1 MKNANAKSDDCLQM
15 LLVGTCTCILRRP
28 RNEIMKPTNHISM
41 HERLEG
47 FARGWQGSLE
57 AGRVCSRG
65 SRSLLTAELEAEGAL

>member
-1 MKNANAKSDDCLQM
+1 
-15 LLVGTCTCILRRP
+15 
-28 RNEIMKPTNHISM
+28 MKPINHISM

-47 FARGWQGSLE
+47 FARGWQGLLE